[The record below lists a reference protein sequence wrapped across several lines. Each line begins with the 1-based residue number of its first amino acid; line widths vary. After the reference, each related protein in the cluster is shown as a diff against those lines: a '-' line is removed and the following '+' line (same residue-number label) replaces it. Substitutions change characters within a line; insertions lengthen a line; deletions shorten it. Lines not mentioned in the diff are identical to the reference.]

1 MPLYESVYIAR
12 SDISPSQVDALTEQ
26 MKKIVE
32 ENGGTVAKTEYWG
45 VKSLAYRI
53 KKNRKGHYTLLNL
66 DAPAAALKELERNLR
81 LNEDVVR
88 YMSIRVDE
96 LEEGPSI
103 MMQNRSSRGRDR
115 DRDRGDRAP
124 AAATKQDDK
133 ESPAETPSDGG
144 EET

>member
-32 ENGGTVAKTEYWG
+32 ENGGAVAKTEYWG
-45 VKSLAYRI
+45 VKTLAYRI
-53 KKNRKGHYTLLNL
+53 KKNRKGHYTLMNL

-103 MMQNRSSRGRDR
+103 MMQNRSGRSR
-115 DRDRGDRAP
+115 DRDRGDRPSAP
-124 AAATKQDDK
+124 PARQDDTEK
-133 ESPAETPSDGG
+133 TATPPSSESEAT
-144 EET
+144 

>member
-103 MMQNRSSRGRDR
+103 MMQSRSSRS
-115 DRDRGDRAP
+115 RDRGDRVPAAAAKQDEKEAP
-124 AAATKQDDK
+124 AAP
-133 ESPAETPSDGG
+133 PANGG
-144 EET
+144 EEK